1 MVVGFF
7 NVKLKEVDIE
17 DILIQSQKYNK
28 ETENLMKIEVLL
40 NKINVQIF

>member
-28 ETENLMKIEVLL
+28 EIENLMKIEVLL